1 MFFQYYGFNAMEV
14 QNMGEKQP
22 GWAGTN
28 YANLSLH
35 YSGFLLI
42 VLRGYPGIAA
52 ELTVL
57 LL

>member
-1 MFFQYYGFNAMEV
+1 MEV

-22 GWAGTN
+22 GRAGTN

-42 VLRGYPGIAA
+42 VLKGYPGIAA